1 MRCQEIPVCN
11 TVVQEVPH
19 PYQRTVH
26 NSHSIRQHQLF
37 LVILNVLKLF
47 ACVQFDFFQVFPK
60 NSPQA
65 FESMK
70 KKLASKRVAQ
80 YMVCTELVTDKALAN
95 ATS

>member
-1 MRCQEIPVCN
+1 MRCQEILVCN

-19 PYQRTVH
+19 PVH